1 MKINEIEI
9 IIEKVTREVL
19 KSVRLPTT
27 NVTISIALLR
37 QIGEYP
43 KAVIEGFSTKV
54 NWVQTDAPTASA
66 LLVNS
71 LSLSQLAAIANLQVI
86 DPTTAA
92 ILQFLI
98 KGKPVWVLASEV
110 DRNKL
115 KKQAKFALLKK
126 YDAIKEETVQF
137 GLDFEFSIDKI
148 DQLIHK
154 QKSKDSPFK
163 RAKYLTQKDLIEL
176 TKETNSLV
184 IPDGSRLT
192 PLAEDYV
199 QEMNI
204 QIGGEADAAGKSDRK
219 FMGNT
224 QR

>member
-27 NVTISIALLR
+27 DVTLSIALLR

-43 KAVIEGFSTKV
+43 KAVIESLSTKV

-71 LSLSQLAAIANLQVI
+71 LSLSQLAAVAN
-86 DPTTAA
+86 
-92 ILQFLI
+92 LQFLI

-115 KKQAKFALLKK
+115 KNQARFALLKK
-126 YDAIKEETVQF
+126 YDALKKETVQF

-148 DQLIHK
+148 DQWIHK

-163 RAKYLTQKDLIEL
+163 RGKYLTQKDLIEL

-184 IPDGSRLT
+184 IPEGSRLT

-224 QR
+224 ER

>member
-27 NVTISIALLR
+27 NGTISIALLR

-43 KAVIEGFSTKV
+43 KVVIEGLSTKV

-71 LSLSQLAAIANLQVI
+71 LSLSQLAAMASLQEI

-98 KGKPVWVLASEV
+98 KGKPVWVLASEI

-126 YDAIKEETVQF
+126 YDALKEETIQF

-148 DQLIHK
+148 DQFIHK

-204 QIGGEADAAGKSDRK
+204 QIGREMYAARKSNRK
-219 FMGNT
+219 PVGDT
-224 QR
+224 

>member
-27 NVTISIALLR
+27 DVTLSIALLR

-43 KAVIEGFSTKV
+43 KAVIESLSTKV

-71 LSLSQLAAIANLQVI
+71 LSLSQLAAVANLQVI

-98 KGKPVWVLASEV
+98 KGKPVWVLAS

-115 KKQAKFALLKK
+115 KNQARFALLKK
-126 YDAIKEETVQF
+126 YDALKKETVQF

-148 DQLIHK
+148 DQWIHK

-163 RAKYLTQKDLIEL
+163 RGKYLTQKDLIEL

-184 IPDGSRLT
+184 IPEGSRLT

-224 QR
+224 ER

>member
-27 NVTISIALLR
+27 DVTLSIALLR

-43 KAVIEGFSTKV
+43 KAVIESLSTKV

-71 LSLSQLAAIANLQVI
+71 LSLSQLAAVANLQVI
-86 DPTTAA
+86 DPTTVA

-148 DQLIHK
+148 DQWIHK

-163 RAKYLTQKDLIEL
+163 RGKYLTQKDLIEL

-184 IPDGSRLT
+184 IPEGSRLT

-224 QR
+224 ER

>member
-27 NVTISIALLR
+27 DVTLSIALLR

-54 NWVQTDAPTASA
+54 NWVQTDVPTASA

-71 LSLSQLAAIANLQVI
+71 LSLSQLAAVANLQVI

-115 KKQAKFALLKK
+115 KNQARFALLKK
-126 YDAIKEETVQF
+126 YDALKKETVQF
-137 GLDFEFSIDKI
+137 GLI
-148 DQLIHK
+148 DQWIHK

-163 RAKYLTQKDLIEL
+163 RGKYLTQKDLIEL

-184 IPDGSRLT
+184 IPEGSRLT

-224 QR
+224 ER